1 MDLLGIVQGIEA
13 SALGEWM
20 RGSLKALPVVN
31 ALHVIALAVVFGT
44 IFIVDLR
51 LLGYPGKARAFT
63 RVSDEVLRW
72 TWAAFALAVVT
83 GALMFAANATTY
95 YNNTPFR
102 LKMLVL
108 VLAGINMAVFQFIT
122 VRSVPRWNVDVTPPW
137 AARIA
142 GLLSISLWTVVIFLG
157 RWVGFTKGYNF
168 EVPEELEENLFD
180 FGMRLIDLGSG
191 LA

>member
-1 MDLLGIVQGIEA
+1 MDLLSIVQGIEA
-13 SALGEWM
+13 SAVGEWM
-20 RGSLKALPVVN
+20 RGSLKALPIVN
-31 ALHVIALAVVFGT
+31 ALHVIALAIVFGT

-51 LLGYPGKARAFT
+51 LLGYPSKARAFT
-63 RVSDEVLRW
+63 RVSGEVLRW

-83 GALMFAANATTY
+83 GALLFAANATTY

-122 VRSVPRWNVDVTPPW
+122 ARSVSKWDVDVSAPW

-142 GLLSISLWTVVIFLG
+142 GLLSITLWTAVIFLG
-157 RWVGFTKGYNF
+157 RWIGFTKGYDF
-168 EVPEELEENLFD
+168 EVPDDLQEDLFE
-180 FGMRLIDLGSG
+180 FGMRLADVIGFG
-191 LA
+191 

>member
-122 VRSVPRWNVDVTPPW
+122 VRSVPRWDVDVTPPW

-180 FGMRLIDLGSG
+180 FGMRLIEFS
-191 LA
+191 AFA